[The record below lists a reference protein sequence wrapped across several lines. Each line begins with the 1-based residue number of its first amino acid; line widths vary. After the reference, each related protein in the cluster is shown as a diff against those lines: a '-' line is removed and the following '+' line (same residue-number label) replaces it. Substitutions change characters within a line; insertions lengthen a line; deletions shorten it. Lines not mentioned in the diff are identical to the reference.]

1 MKRRKH
7 IVEESVDNIIV
18 SQEITYPPASIIHAL
33 YYYIVLFRCGGPPPP
48 PRRRGVAAACPALP
62 LGLVVGQ
69 AIGGKQ
75 SDRVPLF
82 EILLPST
89 Q

>member
-33 YYYIVLFRCGGPPPP
+33 YYYIVLFRCGGPPP
-48 PRRRGVAAACPALP
+48 RRGGVAAACPA
-62 LGLVVGQ
+62 
-69 AIGGKQ
+69 IGVSCRASHWRKAKR
-75 SDRVPLF
+75 SSP
-82 EILLPST
+82 II
-89 Q
+89 

>member
-48 PRRRGVAAACPALP
+48 PWRRRRCLPTLP

>member
-33 YYYIVLFRCGGPPPP
+33 YYYIVLFRCGGPPL
-48 PRRRGVAAACPALP
+48 PALP